1 MRIILAAIVLIA
13 TYAAHAAEPSQVKPA
28 PCATVLVPVDATAP
42 VLPAEIHNEFSGSA
56 YVQYVVR
63 ENGTVSSPEILRA
76 EWRATGNAAGEP
88 VGYELAILE
97 AVASW
102 SFTPQPSACVN
113 ATTLE
118 ISVDHVGDPQAI
130 RPNKSLKYVPALR
143 ASTGRS

>member
-1 MRIILAAIVLIA
+1 MRIIPAAIVLTSA
-13 TYAAHAAEPSQVKPA
+13 CAVHAAEPSQARPA

-42 VLPAEIHNEFSGSA
+42 VLPAEMHNEFSGSA
-56 YVQYVVR
+56 HVQYVVR
-63 ENGTVSSPEILRA
+63 ENGSVSSPEILRV
-76 EWRATGNAAGEP
+76 EWRPIGNAAGEP
-88 VGYELAILE
+88 LGYEAAILE

-118 ISVDHVGDPQAI
+118 ISIEPVGDPQTI

-143 ASTGRS
+143 ASTGRG